1 MNADNLVKVLRSYR
15 RVHPDLRPIN
25 AADNDCWKLL
35 SQPDVASKLPVV
47 SSEIGDTWL
56 YVEKHILV

>member
-1 MNADNLVKVLRSYR
+1 MVVVVVLVLVL
-15 RVHPDLRPIN
+15 VLLLLLLLLLVTL
-25 AADNDCWKLL
+25 NDCWKLL

>member
-1 MNADNLVKVLRSYR
+1 MVVVLLLLLLLLVLLLLLLLLLVTL
-15 RVHPDLRPIN
+15 
-25 AADNDCWKLL
+25 NDCWKLL
-35 SQPDVASKLPVV
+35 SQPDVACKLPVV